1 MTRPIDAPSSD
12 GRGEADGSGIVARA
26 ALRLTAWAER
36 WVPDAFVFA
45 LVVTIGVFALGAGLE
60 RAPVTT
66 LLESWGKGFW
76 ELVPFAMQMALIIV
90 TGYVLAT
97 SRPVARA
104 ITRLARVPRT
114 ARGATAMVALF
125 AMGTSWVNWGFSL
138 IFSALLARET
148 ARQRPEAD
156 YRALAASS
164 FLGLG
169 SVWAQGLSG
178 SAALQMATPEAL
190 PPRLR
195 EIVAAGGLVPGGV
208 IPLRSTIFTWQ
219 SLTAVAVEIALV
231 SLVAWAYA
239 PAPGRAV
246 PAAKL
251 GVAIEPLLRDDA
263 DTPPREALTPAA
275 RIEGSRALSSIVVL
289 MGLGYL
295 GVTLWRAPAK
305 LAAINVNTINFA
317 FLMLGMLLHGTP
329 ERLLRAVR
337 EATPATAGVIL
348 QFPFYGGIA
357 GMIAYTGLSARIAHA
372 FVDVSTHVTFPP
384 LVAAYSALL
393 GVFVPSGGGKW
404 VIEAPYVM
412 QAAHELRVHLGWTV
426 AVYDLGEALA
436 NLVQPFWMLPT
447 LAILG
452 LRARDVMGYTLVVF
466 LALAPVVMVLVTALG
481 ATLAYAM

>member
-1 MTRPIDAPSSD
+1 MKPPNEVRSPSGTEPES
-12 GRGEADGSGIVARA
+12 SGVIART

-45 LVVTIGVFALGAGLE
+45 LVVTVLVFALGVGLD
-60 RAPVTT
+60 RAPVPT

-76 ELVPFAMQMALIIV
+76 ELIPFAMQMALIIV

-104 ITRLARVPRT
+104 VTHLARIPRT
-114 ARGATAMVALF
+114 ARGATAMVAFF
-125 AMGTSWVNWGFSL
+125 AMATSWVNWGFSL
-138 IFSALLARET
+138 IFGALLARET
-148 ARQRPEAD
+148 ARHRPEAD

-190 PPRLR
+190 PPKLR
-195 EIVAAGGLVPGGV
+195 EIVAAGGMIPGGV
-208 IPLRSTIFTWQ
+208 IPLRNTIFTWQ
-219 SLTAVAVEIALV
+219 SLASVAIEIALV
-231 SLVAWAYA
+231 SLVAWSYA
-239 PAPGRAV
+239 PSADRAAPAE
-246 PAAKL
+246 KL
-251 GVAIEPLLRDDA
+251 GVSLEPLLKGDA
-263 DTPPREALTPAA
+263 EASLGRTLTPAE
-275 RIEGSRALSSIVVL
+275 RIERSTALSLVVAL

-295 GVTLWRAPAK
+295 GVYLMRAPAK

-317 FLMLGMLLHGTP
+317 FLMLGILLHGTP

-452 LRARDVMGYTLVVF
+452 LRARDVMGYTFVVF
-466 LALAPVVMVLVTALG
+466 LVLAPVVVALVTVLG
-481 ATLAYAM
+481 ATLAYPM

>member
-1 MTRPIDAPSSD
+1 MGHSD
-12 GRGEADGSGIVARA
+12 GRGEGGVFARA
-26 ALRLTAWAER
+26 ALGLTAWAER

-45 LVVTIGVFALGAGLE
+45 LGVTIVVFVLGAGLE
-60 RAPVTT
+60 RAPVST

-104 ITRLARVPRT
+104 ITRLARIPRT

-125 AMGTSWVNWGFSL
+125 AMATSWVNWGFSL
-138 IFSALLARET
+138 IFGALLARET

-164 FLGLG
+164 LLGLG

-178 SAALQMATPEAL
+178 SAALQMASPEAL

-219 SLTAVAVEIALV
+219 SLTAVAIEVALV

-239 PAPGRAV
+239 PPPGRAV
-246 PAAKL
+246 SAEKL
-251 GVAIEPLLRDDA
+251 GVALEPLGTDDDA
-263 DTPPREALTPAA
+263 PSSEPPTPAS
-275 RIEGSRALSSIVVL
+275 RVERSRALTLIVVL
-289 MGLGYL
+289 MGCGYL
-295 GVTLWRAPAK
+295 GVYLSRAPAK

-372 FVDVSTHVTFPP
+372 FVDVSTPVTFPP

-452 LRARDVMGYTLVVF
+452 LRARDVMGYTFVVF
-466 LALAPVVMVLVTALG
+466 LVLAPVVVVLVTLLG
-481 ATLAYAM
+481 ATLAYPL